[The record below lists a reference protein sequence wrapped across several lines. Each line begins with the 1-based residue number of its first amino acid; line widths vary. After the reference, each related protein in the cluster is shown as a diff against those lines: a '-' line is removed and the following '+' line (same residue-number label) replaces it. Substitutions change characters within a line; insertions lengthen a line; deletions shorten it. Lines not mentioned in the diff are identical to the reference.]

1 MITPRLMN
9 PHVETPATL
18 EGIAY
23 FLLLLL
29 ALLAWVIYSQTKKD
43 HKDGKK

>member
-9 PHVETPATL
+9 PHAETPATL

-23 FLLLLL
+23 FLLLML
-29 ALLAWVIYSQTKKD
+29 ALIAWVIYLEIKKD

>member
-9 PHVETPATL
+9 LNAETPATL

-23 FLLLLL
+23 FLLFLL
-29 ALLAWVIYSQTKKD
+29 ALLALIIYSQTKKD